1 MHGTSG
7 RSNRVRSFSLTGGRT
22 RSPFPL
28 LLETLV
34 SAISMNATGF
44 AELTP
49 EQRDI
54 YLTCREPV
62 SVTEIATRLAM
73 PTGVARILIS
83 DLAEHGR
90 VAIHPTVRR
99 DHPSNRH
106 LLERILHGLE
116 SIAQ

>member
-1 MHGTSG
+1 MNGTPG

-22 RSPFPL
+22 RAPSPL

-49 EQRDI
+49 EQREI
-54 YLTCREPV
+54 YLACREPT
-62 SVTEIATRLAM
+62 SVTEIATRLSM
-73 PTGVARILIS
+73 PIGVARILIS
-83 DLAEHGR
+83 DLSDHDR

-99 DHPSNRH
+99 DQPSNRH